1 MTVRVFAPAK
11 INLTLHVTGQRADGY
26 HLLDSLVVFA
36 DVGDV
41 VTAVEGKGLTL
52 NVTGPEAGGVPAGE
66 NNSILQAARF
76 LGVQDVAFTLEKH
89 LPTAAGIGGGT
100 ADAAAALQAVAQLRG
115 VDMPRDVLP
124 LGADVPVCLRGKT
137 TRMSGIG
144 EGLADVDGLPDI
156 WAVLAN
162 PRVGVSTPE
171 VFKRLQYKNNAPMPD
186 QIPAFETVR
195 DLAGW
200 LADQRN
206 DLEAAAIEVQPK
218 VAEILEA
225 LRRVKGQLLTRMS
238 GSGATCFALFGD
250 EQSADSAALEIS
262 AQHPDWWVRNTR
274 LGGKNL
280 SKIFR
285 KDF

>member
-1 MTVRVFAPAK
+1 MAIRVFAPAK
-11 INLTLHVTGQRADGY
+11 INLTLHVTGRRADGY

-41 VTAVEGKGLTL
+41 VTAGEGKGLTL
-52 NVTGPEAGGVPAGE
+52 VVTGPEAGGVPAGE

-100 ADAAAALQAVAQLRG
+100 ADAAAALQAAAQLRG
-115 VDMPRDVLP
+115 VGLPSDVLP

-144 EGLADVDGLPDI
+144 EGLADVGGLPDI
-156 WAVLAN
+156 SAVLVN

-171 VFKRLQYKNNAPMPD
+171 VFKRLQCKNNAPMPD
-186 QIPAFETVR
+186 QIPASETVR

-206 DLEAAAIEVQPK
+206 DLEAVAIEVQPK
-218 VAEILEA
+218 VAEVLAA

-238 GSGATCFALFGD
+238 GSGATCFAIFGD
-250 EQSADSAALEIS
+250 EQSADSAALKIS

-274 LGGKNL
+274 LGGKNP
-280 SKIFR
+280 
-285 KDF
+285 

>member
-1 MTVRVFAPAK
+1 MAIRVFAPAK
-11 INLTLHVTGQRADGY
+11 VNLTLHVTGQRADGY

-41 VTAVEGKGLTL
+41 VAAADGKGLTL
-52 NVTGPEAGGVPAGE
+52 DVTGPEAGGVPAGE
-66 NNSILQAARF
+66 SNSILQAARF
-76 LGVQDVAFTLEKH
+76 LGVEDVAFTLEKH
-89 LPTAAGIGGGT
+89 LPIAAGIGGGT
-100 ADAAAALQAVAQLRG
+100 ADAAAALKAVAQLRG
-115 VDMPRDVLP
+115 VNIPRDVLP
-124 LGADVPVCLRGKT
+124 LGADVPLCLRGNA

-144 EGLADVDGLPDI
+144 EELADVDGLPDI

-162 PRVGVSTPE
+162 PRVGLSTSE
-171 VFKRLQYKNNAPMPD
+171 VFKRLQRKDNAPMPD
-186 QIPAFETVR
+186 HIPAFETVR

-218 VAEILEA
+218 VAEVLAA

-250 EQSADSAALEIS
+250 EQSADSAAQEIS

-280 SKIFR
+280 
-285 KDF
+285 

>member
-1 MTVRVFAPAK
+1 MAIRVFAPAK
-11 INLTLHVTGQRADGY
+11 VNLTLHVTGQRADGY

-41 VTAVEGKGLTL
+41 VTAADGKGLTL

-66 NNSILQAARF
+66 SNSIFQAARF
-76 LGVQDVAFTLEKH
+76 SGVGDVAFTLEKH

-124 LGADVPVCLRGKT
+124 LGADVPVCLRSKA

-144 EGLADVDGLPDI
+144 EELADVGGLPDI

-171 VFKRLQYKNNAPMPD
+171 VFKRLQRKDNAPMLD
-186 QIPAFETVR
+186 KIPVFESVR
-195 DLAGW
+195 DLADW

-218 VAEILEA
+218 VAEVLAA

-250 EQSADSAALEIS
+250 EQSADSAAQEIS

-280 SKIFR
+280 
-285 KDF
+285 